1 MAAIS
6 LLLVGGLVVLPLEQT
21 LVWSLFYSTL
31 FWLPARGVA
40 AAIDRCRAHY
50 VEIEAEEEAP
60 ARPCYHIGMKIMPP
74 F

>member
-6 LLLVGGLVVLPLEQT
+6 LLMVGGLVVLPLEQT
-21 LVWSLFYSTL
+21 IVWSLFYSTL

-40 AAIDRCRAHY
+40 AAIDRCRAHF
-50 VEIEAEEEAP
+50 VELQTEEEAA
-60 ARPCYHIGMKIMPP
+60 ARPFYHIGMKIMPP

>member
-21 LVWSLFYSTL
+21 VVWSLFYSTL

-40 AAIDRCRAHY
+40 AAIDRCKAHY
-50 VEIEAEEEAP
+50 IEIEAEETNP
-60 ARPCYHIGMKIMPP
+60 RPSYHIGMKIMPP